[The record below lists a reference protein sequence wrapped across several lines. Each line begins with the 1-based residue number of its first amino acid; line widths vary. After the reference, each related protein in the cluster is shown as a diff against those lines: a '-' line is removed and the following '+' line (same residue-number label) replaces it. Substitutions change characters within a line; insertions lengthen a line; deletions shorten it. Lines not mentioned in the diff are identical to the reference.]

1 LERAA
6 NLSTLVFT
14 STNSKNASGKKNS
27 QGSDPAINRNG
38 GGVQVTGPSST
49 SSRTSKNNSN
59 RNNNNNNNKSADD
72 DDEELPEE
80 LQHLDKELV
89 KKIQNEIMESGDMV
103 TFDDIAG
110 LDDAK
115 QTVQEV
121 VCWPMKR
128 PDLFT
133 GLRRAP
139 NGLLLYGPP
148 GTVIDLGLGG

>member
-1 LERAA
+1 MAQRAM
-6 NLSTLVFT
+6 
-14 STNSKNASGKKNS
+14 
-27 QGSDPAINRNG
+27 
-38 GGVQVTGPSST
+38 
-49 SSRTSKNNSN
+49 
-59 RNNNNNNNKSADD
+59 NNNDD
-72 DDEELPEE
+72 DEEELPEE
-80 LQHLDKELV
+80 LKRFGKELV
-89 KKIQNEIMESGDMV
+89 QKIQDEIMDSGETV

-110 LDDAK
+110 LEDVK

-148 GTVIDLGLGG
+148 GTGMYQNSPSALSLGVLRLSHSFSQARP

>member
-1 LERAA
+1 MR
-6 NLSTLVFT
+6 
-14 STNSKNASGKKNS
+14 
-27 QGSDPAINRNG
+27 
-38 GGVQVTGPSST
+38 
-49 SSRTSKNNSN
+49 
-59 RNNNNNNNKSADD
+59 
-72 DDEELPEE
+72 
-80 LQHLDKELV
+80 
-89 KKIQNEIMESGDMV
+89 KIENEILESGETV

-110 LDDAK
+110 LEDAK

-148 GTVIDLGLGG
+148 GKVVRLNCIISIFTFESLLTCFSWTMPHRNRYEIMGSFVVA

>member
-1 LERAA
+1 MNNNGNKVGNGRSRLPP
-6 NLSTLVFT
+6 T
-14 STNSKNASGKKNS
+14 
-27 QGSDPAINRNG
+27 GSRSIGNHRSNPG
-38 GGVQVTGPSST
+38 GGQNDQ
-49 SSRTSKNNSN
+49 RTAHRPNETAGKGGGGD
-59 RNNNNNNNKSADD
+59 KEDD
-72 DDEELPEE
+72 ELPEE

-89 KKIQNEIMESGDMV
+89 KKIQNEIMESGDTV

-110 LDDAK
+110 LAEAK
-115 QTVQEV
+115 ATVQEV

-148 GTVIDLGLGG
+148 G

>member
-1 LERAA
+1 
-6 NLSTLVFT
+6 
-14 STNSKNASGKKNS
+14 
-27 QGSDPAINRNG
+27 
-38 GGVQVTGPSST
+38 
-49 SSRTSKNNSN
+49 
-59 RNNNNNNNKSADD
+59 
-72 DDEELPEE
+72 LPEE

-89 KKIQNEIMESGDMV
+89 KKIQNEIMESGDTI

-148 GTVIDLGLGG
+148 GE

>member
-1 LERAA
+1 MTRPPSRSSR
-6 NLSTLVFT
+6 NT
-14 STNSKNASGKKNS
+14 SDSK
-27 QGSDPAINRNG
+27 
-38 GGVQVTGPSST
+38 ST
-49 SSRTSKNNSN
+49 SSNNNSN
-59 RNNNNNNNKSADD
+59 SEEDD
-72 DDEELPEE
+72 ELPEE

-148 GTVIDLGLGG
+148 GTLPLAVIVEPPRL

>member
-1 LERAA
+1 MQVRPPQRH
-6 NLSTLVFT
+6 TRPT
-14 STNSKNASGKKNS
+14 SGNGPR
-27 QGSDPAINRNG
+27 QGSGGNG
-38 GGVQVTGPSST
+38 GGDAHHHVDE
-49 SSRTSKNNSN
+49 
-59 RNNNNNNNKSADD
+59 DD
-72 DDEELPEE
+72 AELPEA
-80 LQHLDKELV
+80 LQHLEKDLV
-89 KKIQNEIMESGDMV
+89 LKIQNEIMESGDTI

-110 LDDAK
+110 LADAK

-148 GTVIDLGLGG
+148 G

>member
-1 LERAA
+1 
-6 NLSTLVFT
+6 
-14 STNSKNASGKKNS
+14 
-27 QGSDPAINRNG
+27 
-38 GGVQVTGPSST
+38 
-49 SSRTSKNNSN
+49 
-59 RNNNNNNNKSADD
+59 
-72 DDEELPEE
+72 LPEE

-89 KKIQNEIMESGDMV
+89 KKIQNEIMESGDTI

-148 GTVIDLGLGG
+148 GKECSLPVQHVYIPSIQQYQIRASMLIYFLSREYDYSAQVPVRRLLERLLPTKVGLPFSPFRVRR

>member
-1 LERAA
+1 
-6 NLSTLVFT
+6 
-14 STNSKNASGKKNS
+14 
-27 QGSDPAINRNG
+27 
-38 GGVQVTGPSST
+38 
-49 SSRTSKNNSN
+49 
-59 RNNNNNNNKSADD
+59 
-72 DDEELPEE
+72 
-80 LQHLDKELV
+80 
-89 KKIQNEIMESGDMV
+89 MESGDTI

-148 GTVIDLGLGG
+148 GMYPSLHYVYIIFLLHSTSSIKFVCRRC

>member
-1 LERAA
+1 M
-6 NLSTLVFT
+6 
-14 STNSKNASGKKNS
+14 
-27 QGSDPAINRNG
+27 
-38 GGVQVTGPSST
+38 
-49 SSRTSKNNSN
+49 
-59 RNNNNNNNKSADD
+59 
-72 DDEELPEE
+72 
-80 LQHLDKELV
+80 DKELV
-89 KKIQNEIMESGDMV
+89 KKIQNEIMESGDMI
-103 TFDDIAG
+103 TFNDIAG

-148 GTVIDLGLGG
+148 GKLGSSSFSFFVVNEFSSSWT

>member
-1 LERAA
+1 MFHHPKVLGKLKNFTLGQQNSVA
-6 NLSTLVFT
+6 NDTE
-14 STNSKNASGKKNS
+14 A
-27 QGSDPAINRNG
+27 PAEDIAI
-38 GGVQVTGPSST
+38 VIFYHV
-49 SSRTSKNNSN
+49 
-59 RNNNNNNNKSADD
+59 
-72 DDEELPEE
+72 
-80 LQHLDKELV
+80 
-89 KKIQNEIMESGDMV
+89 I

-110 LDDAK
+110 LEDVK

-148 GTVIDLGLGG
+148 GKRKFWVQGLSKNECGVSLFEIVGPFLL